1 MSRRFLA
8 IPVIAGLAIV
18 ALISSIASRPA
29 HAQGSEPTGETDMVF
44 LVTGTVFDAQGLP
57 VQNALVTLID
67 LTVDEPLA
75 EDLTQPDGRYA
86 MTLSSPIPDSLGIQ
100 IERPHF
106 EAAEVALLHVIE
118 TLDLP
123 FEELEDFYGKLQS
136 RATVVMDELAASLS
150 ADGIEVEHRIA
161 FGSRVPEILAYA
173 QEMAADVII
182 VVARPVDP
190 SDPGAAW
197 SGIAYQTAI
206 LATTSVLLLK

>member
-1 MSRRFLA
+1 MFRRILVPVELSDKDRRAVDTARALA
-8 IPVIAGLAIV
+8 
-18 ALISSIASRPA
+18 
-29 HAQGSEPTGETDMVF
+29 
-44 LVTGTVFDAQGLP
+44 
-57 VQNALVTLID
+57 
-67 LTVDEPLA
+67 LA
-75 EDLTQPDGRYA
+75 EGPEG
-86 MTLSSPIPDSLGIQ
+86 S
-100 IERPHF
+100 
-106 EAAEVALLHVIE
+106 EVALLHVIE

-136 RATVVMDELAASLS
+136 RATAVMDELAASLS
-150 ADGIEVEHRIA
+150 ADGIDVVHRIA

-173 QEMAADVII
+173 QEMGADVII